1 MNSIYSVLSR
11 PSKTAKM
18 NMDLF
23 LPSIE
28 IQIQNSH
35 SLKFDLRG
43 LKLINYDGNF
53 KKFLK
58 GLYDKYFEDFISVL
72 NGFKNIKKAIEH
84 TKNFESSCSSI
95 EELKEK
101 SQSLNKKTR
110 IQSKILTKCV
120 VGAIENNIFRI
131 LMAINDVT
139 HFFLLFV

>member
-58 GLYDKYFEDFISVL
+58 GLYDKYFEDFIDNSD
-72 NGFKNIKKAIEH
+72 GIPFIP
-84 TKNFESSCSSI
+84 
-95 EELKEK
+95 
-101 SQSLNKKTR
+101 
-110 IQSKILTKCV
+110 KI
-120 VGAIENNIFRI
+120 
-131 LMAINDVT
+131 
-139 HFFLLFV
+139 